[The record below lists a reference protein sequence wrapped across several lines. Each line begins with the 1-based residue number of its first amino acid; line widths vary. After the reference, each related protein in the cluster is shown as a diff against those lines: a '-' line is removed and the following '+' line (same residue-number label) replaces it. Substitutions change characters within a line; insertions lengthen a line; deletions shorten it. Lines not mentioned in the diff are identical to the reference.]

1 MGQLTLR
8 RRQLA
13 EQLEHQLQVLLVL
26 VPPQLPGRELA
37 LLVQLAFL
45 ELLEPQVQLVLERQ
59 LLVLLVLVLQLGL
72 VELLHQELVLLVLA
86 DSVDP

>member
-1 MGQLTLR
+1 MLPV
-8 RRQLA
+8 
-13 EQLEHQLQVLLVL
+13 LEL
-26 VPPQLPGRELA
+26 PQLPGRELA

-45 ELLEPQVQLVLERQ
+45 ELQEPLEQLVLERQ
-59 LLVLLVLVLQLGL
+59 LLGLLVLALRLGL

>member
-1 MGQLTLR
+1 M
-8 RRQLA
+8 
-13 EQLEHQLQVLLVL
+13 QLEHRLQVLLVL
-26 VPPQLPGRELA
+26 PQLPDRELA
-37 LLVQLAFL
+37 LLVLLAFL
-45 ELLEPQVQLVLERQ
+45 ELQEPLEQLVLERQ